1 MSFIFDEKH
10 NDISNNITE
19 YGIKLK
25 NLQDMILMLKYF
37 MITNTNQLI

>member
-1 MSFIFDEKH
+1 MSFIFDEKR
-10 NDISNNITE
+10 NDISNNTIE

-37 MITNTNQLI
+37 MITNTNQLK